1 MKHFMKTLAISIM
14 NMLTVILC
22 ICFMQLS
29 NEITG
34 YNLMALGLM
43 SAISVIGCIAA
54 TVGISM
60 TNTES

>member
-1 MKHFMKTLAISIM
+1 
-14 NMLTVILC
+14 
-22 ICFMQLS
+22 MQLS

-43 SAISVIGCIAA
+43 SAISIVGCIAA